1 MKLDNFPFTITDCFF
16 FQAHL
21 KKLFAGIHNV
31 RFDEENSHIIA
42 MRSLEGEDVPLKRP
56 VQIST
61 EVEVNGLKNGMM
73 SAG

>member
-1 MKLDNFPFTITDCFF
+1 M
-16 FQAHL
+16 

-56 VQIST
+56 VQISN
-61 EVEVNGLKNGMM
+61 EVEVNGFKKGMM
-73 SAG
+73 STG

>member
-1 MKLDNFPFTITDCFF
+1 M
-16 FQAHL
+16 

-56 VQIST
+56 VQISN
-61 EVEVNGLKNGMM
+61 EVEVNGFKKGMM
-73 SAG
+73 STR